1 MERFTLNGLISDTVR
16 EAVNLTNQL
25 HCLLELGT
33 TIEDGIYVNNH
44 ENRDLLRQAREA
56 LWGVERAV
64 RGCDVVT
71 NAERTGDAL
80 KTLVA
85 SLLEEMGTPTLQ
97 SVAEIVDGKIDSM
110 DFEPYVNSALVGID
124 WSDYDVVST
133 YGLEDW
139 MSSYLSGVDWS
150 EYDLV
155 TEDEVDTKI
164 EDFCDEDKVHDIAA
178 TMISSLEV
186 VIRRN
191 F

>member
-71 NAERTGDAL
+71 STEQQT
-80 KTLVA
+80 KTLKDLVVNV
-85 SLLEEMGTPTLQ
+85 LE
-97 SVAEIVDGKIDSM
+97 SY
-110 DFEPYVNSALVGID
+110 DFTHIAKEAVEDTVGNLN
-124 WSDYDVVST
+124 WSDYDVVTSDS
-133 YGLEDW
+133 LEGYITE
-139 MSSYLSGVDWS
+139 YLSGVDWS
-150 EYDLV
+150 EWNLA
-155 TEDEVDTKI
+155 TEDEVDSKI
-164 EDFCDEDKVHDIAA
+164 DDFVDEDKVREIIDEVIE
-178 TMISSLEV
+178 SLEV
-186 VIRRN
+186 TTRIRRG

>member
-25 HCLLELGT
+25 NCLLEIGT
-33 TIEDGIYVNNH
+33 SIEDGIYVNNH
-44 ENRDLLRQAREA
+44 ENRELLRQAREA

-85 SLLEEMGTPTLQ
+85 SLLEEMGTPTLR
-97 SVAEIVDGKIDSM
+97 SVAQMVDSTIDNI
-110 DFEPYVNSALVGID
+110 DFGPYVNSALVGID